1 MIEKV
6 ILEYLNSALTV
17 PCYMEFPEIAPDEIA
32 PDEFIV
38 ITKIG
43 ASRTNWIYS
52 STFEFQCVSTSLE
65 KAATLCETL
74 KAAMDDAVTLTEV
87 SRARYAGDYNA
98 TFTAS
103 KSYRYKAVY
112 EVTHY

>member
-17 PCYMEFPEIAPDEIA
+17 PCYMEFPEIA

-87 SRARYAGDYNA
+87 FRARYAGDYNA

>member
-6 ILEYLNSALTV
+6 ILEYLNSAMSV
-17 PCYMEFPEIAPDEIA
+17 PCYMEFPEIA

-65 KAATLCETL
+65 NAATLCKTL
-74 KAAMDDAVTLTEV
+74 MAVMDDAATLPKV

-112 EVTHY
+112 EISHY

>member
-1 MIEKV
+1 MIENT
-6 ILEYLNSALTV
+6 ILNYLNEHMLV
-17 PCYMEFPEIAPDEIA
+17 PCYMEFPEEA

-65 KAATLCETL
+65 KAATLCSIL
-74 KAAMDDAVTLTEV
+74 KAVMDDALTLPEV

>member
-1 MIEKV
+1 MIEKT
-6 ILEYLNSALTV
+6 ILEYLNSALMV
-17 PCYMEFPEIAPDEIA
+17 PCYMEFPEQA

-43 ASRTNWIYS
+43 ASRTDWIYN

-74 KAAMDDAVTLTEV
+74 RAAMDDVVTLAEV
-87 SRARYAGDYNA
+87 SRARYAGEYNA

-103 KSYRYKAVY
+103 KSYRYKLVY
-112 EVTHY
+112 EITHY

>member
-6 ILEYLNSALTV
+6 ILEYLNSAMSV
-17 PCYMEFPEIAPDEIA
+17 PCYMEFPEDAS
-32 PDEFIV
+32 DEFIV

-43 ASRTNWIYS
+43 ASRTNWVYS